1 MANFRVG
8 AASFYS
14 TSCVTV
20 QSAFELAADR
30 DREFD
35 EGSGFWIE
43 RARVGGGVA
52 ERIVSGEDLGEIFLE
67 FQKPAGELSG
77 RRRFGFAHGAR
88 VAECSKERKRR
99 RH

>member
-52 ERIVSGEDLGEIFLE
+52 ERIVRGEDLEEIFLE
-67 FQKPAGELSG
+67 FEKATGKFSW
-77 RRRFGFAHGAR
+77 RRCFGFAHGAR

>member
-1 MANFRVG
+1 
-8 AASFYS
+8 
-14 TSCVTV
+14 
-20 QSAFELAADR
+20 
-30 DREFD
+30 
-35 EGSGFWIE
+35 
-43 RARVGGGVA
+43 
-52 ERIVSGEDLGEIFLE
+52 LE